1 MARIFVD
8 NREIES
14 PSDDHQKLV
23 SILKRW
29 IESQE
34 REGFVRI
41 ADLLEREII
50 PLIPLWRGVLSA
62 VAQGAGAARQA
73 VKSLSN
79 ERAECQ
85 TYDNGMA
92 RVSLDLRPCIEI
104 YPT

>member
-14 PSDDHQKLV
+14 LSDDHQKLV
-23 SILKRW
+23 SLLKRL
-29 IESQE
+29 IEP
-34 REGFVRI
+34 REKEDFVRK
-41 ADLLEREII
+41 ADLLKREII
-50 PLIPLWRGVLSA
+50 PLIPLWRGMLSA
-62 VAQGAGAARQA
+62 VAQRASVARQA

-92 RVSLDLRPCIEI
+92 RVSLDLRP
-104 YPT
+104 